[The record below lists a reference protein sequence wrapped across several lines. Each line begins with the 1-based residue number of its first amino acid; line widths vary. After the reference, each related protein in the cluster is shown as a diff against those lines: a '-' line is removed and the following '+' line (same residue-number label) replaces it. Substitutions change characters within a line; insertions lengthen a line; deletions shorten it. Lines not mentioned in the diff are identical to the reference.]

1 MRPAAGAKPPDA
13 NTLRVLVATDTHLGA
28 HERDP
33 IRRDDA
39 FLAFEEIF
47 DHARRQLC
55 DCVFLA
61 GDVFDANKPSRET
74 LVRCM
79 DALREATRGDKGIEI
94 EVLSDGKENFPSR
107 GAREARRRRGL
118 KRRLT
123 ARTRENQAWRITRIR
138 IVTCR
143 CRCLAYTGIT
153 TIPRGRRI

>member
-47 DHARRQLC
+47 DHARKQLC

-107 GAREARRRRGL
+107 GAREARRRRD
-118 KRRLT
+118 R
-123 ARTRENQAWRITRIR
+123 NDD
-138 IVTCR
+138 
-143 CRCLAYTGIT
+143 
-153 TIPRGRRI
+153 